1 MRSRAGTRA
10 ISPIGGHRGKGFLHS
25 QTGGAIFIQESA
37 FDRACEKVL
46 PDDKSLQGILSGDG
60 VIGEVSSSIQTAT
73 GGHNVTR
80 PEDPIIHDKQ
90 SDHNEHRM
98 RRAKS
103 WLAQSEKA
111 DSDEEKFICL
121 WIAFNAA
128 YGAEPPD
135 RDEDDGGTKR
145 EIETKRFTKFLKD
158 ITKRDERKEREIRNI
173 LWKTYSTEPKKIIQ
187 AFLENCCV
195 FGLFWQ
201 WARDDPKTKDWR
213 TQFDSENDEVGNAL
227 EDGDV
232 PKVFGAVF
240 KRLYQLRNQVFH
252 GGVTFK
258 TGYGRS
264 QLEDGAR
271 IMEKI
276 VPVILKIMEAEIKKN
291 PDTKIWGKVAYP
303 RVGEGDL
310 YG

>member
-1 MRSRAGTRA
+1 MKRADEIEVGRIAAAGQSGRSYA
-10 ISPIGGHRGKGFLHS
+10 
-25 QTGGAIFIQESA
+25 
-37 FDRACEKVL
+37 
-46 PDDKSLQGILSGDG
+46 
-60 VIGEVSSSIQTAT
+60 SIQTTT

-80 PEDPIIHDKQ
+80 SEDPIIHNKQ
-90 SDHNEHRM
+90 SDHNAHRM

-111 DSDEEKFICL
+111 DSAEEKFICL

-128 YGAEPPD
+128 YGDEPTD
-135 RDEDDGGTKR
+135 RDKDDPG
-145 EIETKRFTKFLKD
+145 ETKRFTKFLKD
-158 ITKRDERKEREIRNI
+158 IIERDERKEGEIRGI
-173 LWKTYSTEPKKIIQ
+173 LWETYSEPKKPIRDL
-187 AFLENCCV
+187 LENRCV
-195 FGLFWQ
+195 FKPFWQ
-201 WARDDPKTKDWR
+201 WVRGEPEGEDWKAKFVRKNEKTNKALV
-213 TQFDSENDEVGNAL
+213 DSNVLEVFKEVL
-227 EDGDV
+227 
-232 PKVFGAVF
+232 

-252 GGVTFK
+252 GGVTFR

-291 PDTKIWGKVAYP
+291 PDTRIWGKVAYP

>member
-1 MRSRAGTRA
+1 MR
-10 ISPIGGHRGKGFLHS
+10 
-25 QTGGAIFIQESA
+25 
-37 FDRACEKVL
+37 EKVL
-46 PDDKSLQGILSGDG
+46 PDDKSPQGILSGDG
-60 VIGEVSSSIQTAT
+60 VIGEVFASIQTTT

-80 PEDPIIHDKQ
+80 SEDPIIHDKQ
-90 SDHNEHRM
+90 SDHNVHRM

-111 DSDEEKFICL
+111 DFAEEKFICL

-128 YGAEPPD
+128 YGDEPTN
-135 RDEDDGGTKR
+135 RDEDDGETKG
-145 EIETKRFTKFLKD
+145 ETKRFTKFLKD
-158 ITKRDERKEREIRNI
+158 IIERDERKEGEIRDI
-173 LWKTYSTEPKKIIQ
+173 LWKAYSTEPKKIIQ
-187 AFLENCCV
+187 YLLENQCV

-201 WARDDPKTKDWR
+201 WARDDPKGKDWR
-213 TQFDSENDEVGNAL
+213 TQFDCENDKVGNAL
-227 EDGDV
+227 EAGNV

-271 IMEKI
+271 SW
-276 VPVILKIMEAEIKKN
+276 KKSF
-291 PDTKIWGKVAYP
+291 
-303 RVGEGDL
+303 R
-310 YG
+310 